1 MHLREL
7 PPAEAG
13 TPTLKLA
20 TFETNSDPG
29 VPVIFILSSPGA
41 DMLTKDD

>member
-1 MHLREL
+1 MHLREH

-20 TFETNSDPG
+20 TFEFTS
-29 VPVIFILSSPGA
+29 VGA
-41 DMLTKDD
+41 TIQYVGNVGLPSRSH